1 MEPIRTDFSGYEGKY
16 VAIDTRTGE
25 IVIADE
31 DPLVVL
37 ASAEGRDH
45 ISVRG
50 RVALPDE
57 PQYVGF
63 G

>member
-1 MEPIRTDFSGYEGKY
+1 MDPPPTDFTGYEGKF
-16 VAIDTRTGE
+16 VAIDLRTNKV
-25 IVIADE
+25 VIADE
-31 DPLVVL
+31 DPKVVL
-37 ASAEGRDH
+37 EAAKGRDH
-45 ISVRG
+45 VTVAG